1 MMKIED
7 FEFLRVDV
15 ADRVATI
22 TLNRPEL
29 LNAVNG
35 EMHRELKYVF
45 RAIADDL
52 ASDVV
57 ILTGAGR
64 GFCSG
69 GDLDWLQHMVDNEG
83 SFNSIIEEAKAVVFS
98 MLEMPKPMIC
108 RMNGDAIGLGATLA
122 VCCDMVVAD
131 ENARFG
137 DPHVRA
143 GLVAGDGAAILLPMI
158 VGHLRAKEILLTG
171 SILSARE
178 AQAIGLINHVVP
190 TEELDERVALLT
202 ERLLNG
208 ATQAIRFTK
217 IALNRMLR
225 KAAQDQM
232 DVLMAYEA
240 LSSRTRDH
248 AEAVAAFR
256 EKRKPK
262 FTGG

>member
-1 MMKIED
+1 MKIED
-7 FEFLRVDV
+7 FKSLQVETK
-15 ADRVATI
+15 DRITTI
-22 TLNRPEL
+22 TLNRPDM

-35 EMHRELKYVF
+35 SMHREMQHVF
-45 RAIADDL
+45 RLVADDP

-57 ILTGAGR
+57 VLTGAGR

-69 GDLDWLQHMVDNEG
+69 GDLDWLQTMVDNGG
-83 SFNSIIEEAKAVVFS
+83 SFNSIIEEAKAIVFS

-143 GLVAGDGAAILLPMI
+143 GLAAGDGAAVMLPLI
-158 VGHLRAKEILLTG
+158 IGPLRAKEMLLTG
-171 SILSARE
+171 SIMTARE

-190 TEELDERVALLT
+190 TAELDERVALLAG
-202 ERLLNG
+202 RLLNG

-217 IALNRMLR
+217 IAVNRVLR

-240 LSSRTRDH
+240 LSSRTSDH

-256 EKRKPK
+256 EKRKPR

>member
-1 MMKIED
+1 MKIE
-7 FEFLRVDV
+7 EFKSLRVDV
-15 ADRVATI
+15 VDRIATI
-22 TLNRPEL
+22 TLNRPEM

-35 EMHRELKYVF
+35 ELHRELKHVF
-45 RAIADDL
+45 RVVADDPD
-52 ASDVV
+52 SDVV
-57 ILTGAGR
+57 VLTGAGR

-69 GDLDWLQHMVDNEG
+69 GDLDWLQTMIDENG
-83 SFNSIIEEAKAVVFS
+83 SFNAIIEEAKSIVFS

-143 GLVAGDGAAILLPMI
+143 GLVAGDGAAVILPLI
-158 VGHLRAKEILLTG
+158 IGHLRAKEMLLTG
-171 SILSARE
+171 TIMTARE
-178 AQAIGLINHVVP
+178 AQAMGLINHVVP
-190 TEELDERVALLT
+190 TAELDDRVAMLAG
-202 ERLLNG
+202 RMLNG

-217 IALNRMLR
+217 IALNRVLR
-225 KAAQDQM
+225 KSAQDQM

-256 EKRKPK
+256 EKRKPQ
-262 FTGG
+262 FTGA

>member
-1 MMKIED
+1 MKIG
-7 FEFLRVDV
+7 EFKALEVEIK
-15 ADRVATI
+15 DRIATI
-22 TLNRPEL
+22 TLNRPDA
-29 LNAVNG
+29 LNAVDG
-35 EMHRELKYVF
+35 QMHRELKHVF
-45 RAIADDL
+45 RAVADDPE
-52 ASDVV
+52 SDVV

-69 GDLDWLQHMVDNEG
+69 GNLDWLQSMVDKAG
-83 SFNSIIEEAKAVVFS
+83 SFNSIIEEAKAIVFS

-143 GLVAGDGAAILLPMI
+143 GLVAGDGAAVMLPLI
-158 VGHLRAKEILLTG
+158 IGPLRAKEMLLTG
-171 SILSARE
+171 TLMTAGE

-190 TEELDERVALLT
+190 TSDLDNQVSLIT
-202 ERLLNG
+202 SRLLKG

-217 IALNRMLR
+217 IAVNRVLL
-225 KAAQDQM
+225 KYAQDQM
-232 DVLMAYEA
+232 DTLLAYEA
-240 LSSRTRDH
+240 LSARTRDH

-256 EKRKPK
+256 EKRKPN
-262 FTGG
+262 FIGE